1 MHSRREIL
9 RLAAFAGGAIATPT
23 IVRAQGSRTL
33 VFSHHLTATHVAHLA
48 AERIAALVDQ
58 RTGGALKLEIRPAG
72 QLFNLR
78 TAAEAIQLG
87 TLDLCWT
94 DLATLGNWRP
104 EFGFIGLPFLFTGYD
119 HVRAV
124 LQGPV
129 GEGLSA
135 DVRTALGVEVLALGG
150 SGFRVFLAKM
160 PIPNAAACAGIK
172 LRIPEVPVWVA
183 MARAL
188 GAVPTPIPGPE
199 IYTALQTGVID
210 AIEVPPDSIVGR
222 KLYEVAGH
230 SSRTFHMFTE
240 ASIMANGAVIDSLGE
255 AGAVLR
261 AAAREVVHGWMWGEN
276 IREQS
281 AAWATTAANT
291 QAIEEPDRESF
302 RAAVRPVIDDFVA
315 ANGEAGARYVGAVAA
330 LG

>member
-1 MHSRREIL
+1 MPSRRQTL
-9 RLAAFAGGAIATPT
+9 RLAGAAAGILAAPAIL
-23 IVRAQGSRTL
+23 RAQGSRTL
-33 VFSHHLTATHVAHLA
+33 VFSHHLPTGHVFHLA
-48 AERIAALVDQ
+48 AERIAALVDE

-72 QLFNLR
+72 QLFNLL

-87 TLDLCWT
+87 TLDLCLT

-104 EFGFIGLPFLFTGYD
+104 EFGFVGLPFLFSGYD

-124 LQGPV
+124 LQGEI

-135 DVRTALGVEVLALGG
+135 DVRAAMGIEVLALGG

-172 LRIPEVPVWVA
+172 LRIPEIPVWVA

-199 IYTALQTGVID
+199 IYTALQAGVID

-222 KLYEVAGH
+222 KFYEVAGH
-230 SSRTFHMFTE
+230 SSRTFHMYTE

-261 AAAREVVHGWMWGEN
+261 TAAREVVHGWMWEEN
-276 IREQS
+276 LRGQAE
-281 AAWATTAANT
+281 AWATVVANT

-302 RAAVRPVIDDFVA
+302 RAAVRPVVDDFVA
-315 ANGEAGARYVGAVAA
+315 ANGEAGARYVAAVAA